1 MILETL
7 VFTHC
12 PFNQS
17 AVDPIHGVFDG
28 RKFKSSKVVQLSP
41 DHGA

>member
-17 AVDPIHGVFDG
+17 AVDPIHGISDG
-28 RKFKSSKVVQLSP
+28 RKIKVLSYLSCIYTI
-41 DHGA
+41 